1 MSFTRSSAES
11 LATCPD
17 LPARL
22 AAELAAGGS
31 YCRDGECFAPELSYG
46 RHFGP
51 APVDARQA
59 AVAVLVF
66 PRLGRWHIPLT
77 VRPLSLGRHGGQIS
91 LPGGAVDAGESTA
104 DAARRELDEEL
115 GVWEAVQMVGQ
126 LDECYVYVSNFCVT
140 PWVAAIDREP
150 TWHPHSVEVERV
162 VEIPLD
168 ALVAPRADTTK
179 TIERGPIVFRA
190 PCHQLGD
197 DSVWGATSIILGE
210 LAGVLR
216 GMMERSDRNE

>member
-1 MSFTRSSAES
+1 MSFTRSSPEALVTS
-11 LATCPD
+11 PD
-17 LPARL
+17 LPSQL
-22 AAELAAGGS
+22 ASALSVSGS
-31 YCRDGECFAPELSYG
+31 NRRDGERFAPELSYG

-51 APVDARQA
+51 ASLDARQA
-59 AVAVLVF
+59 SVAVLVF

-77 VRPLSLGRHGGQIS
+77 ARPLSLGRHGGQIS

-115 GVWEAVQMVGQ
+115 GVREAVQMIGQ
-126 LDECYVYVSNFCVT
+126 LHECYVYVSNFCVT
-140 PWVAAIDREP
+140 PWVAAIDQEP
-150 TWHPHSVEVERV
+150 TWRPHSVEVERV

-168 ALVAPRADTTK
+168 ELVAPRADAMK

-190 PCHQLGD
+190 PCLQLGD
-197 DSVWGATSIILGE
+197 DCIWGATSIILGE